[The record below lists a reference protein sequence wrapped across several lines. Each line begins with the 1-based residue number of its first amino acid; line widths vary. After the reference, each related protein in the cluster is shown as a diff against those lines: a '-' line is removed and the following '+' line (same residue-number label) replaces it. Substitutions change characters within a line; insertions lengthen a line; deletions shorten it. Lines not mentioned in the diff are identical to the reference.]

1 MGLCYLC
8 EKKER
13 EGYWCYFCSDCRKLK
28 HYISIY
34 GDRTYEIL
42 DNVLA
47 RTQDKQ
53 EYKIKE
59 ELKKD
64 IENKEQALVKDYA
77 LRSAKKEKKKVQ
89 KLED

>member
-42 DNVLA
+42 NNVLS
-47 RTQDKQ
+47 RTPAKQ
-53 EYKIKE
+53 AYKIND
-59 ELKKD
+59 ELKKN
-64 IENKEQALVKDYA
+64 IEANEYA
-77 LRSAKKEKKKVQ
+77 LRSKKEKKKVA
-89 KLED
+89 KLDD

>member
-1 MGLCYLC
+1 MICYLC

-13 EGYWCYFCSDCRKLK
+13 ESYFSYFCSDCRKLK

-47 RTQDKQ
+47 RTLDKQ

-89 KLED
+89 KLTD